1 MLNILRKVTP
11 KFLLSWYHF
20 LWVLLGAFV
29 FRFPA
34 YGMVV
39 VGVTG
44 TNGKTTTIDMIS
56 RIFNEAGF
64 NTSSMS
70 SIRFQI
76 KDKEWKNTMKMTM
89 PGRLVIQK
97 FLRQAK
103 DAGCEYVFLEV
114 TSEGILQHR
123 HRFIP
128 FHTAVFTNLSPEHIE
143 RHGSFENYKKTKGK
157 LFALAKDVHVINT
170 DDEHAEYFL
179 SFPAKQKYLYGSN
192 RETPKSS
199 LQHSSRVF
207 GQDVKE
213 DIKGLHFIVEDVP
226 FQLKLLGTFNV
237 SNALAAIAVARAE
250 GISLNVCRKA
260 LEEMPVVP
268 GRMEK
273 IISSPFLVVVDYAFT
288 PAALEKVYKTLKPVS
303 GKLLCVLGAAG
314 GGRDALKRP
323 VLGMIASEN
332 CDIIIITDE
341 DPYEE
346 NPEKIMDEVIAGTKG
361 KAEKIVDRRQ
371 AIAKALSLAKSGD
384 TIVITGKGSED
395 SMAVKGGKKIP
406 WDDRKIVRE
415 EWTKLKE
422 RDTF

>member
-20 LWVLLGAFV
+20 LWVLLGALV

-44 TNGKTTTIDMIS
+44 TNGKSTTIDMIS

-64 NTSSMS
+64 SIASMS
-70 SIRFQI
+70 SVRFQI

-103 DAGCEYVFLEV
+103 DAGCKYVFLEV

-170 DDEHAEYFL
+170 DDEYAEYFL
-179 SFPAKQKYLYGSN
+179 SFPAKQIYTYGFPP
-192 RETPKSS
+192 RRDQGTPW
-199 LQHSSRVF
+199 SR
-207 GQDVKE
+207 
-213 DIKGLHFIVEDVP
+213 
-226 FQLKLLGTFNV
+226 LGT
-237 SNALAAIAVARAE
+237 IHIE
-250 GISLNVCRKA
+250 GK
-260 LEEMPVVP
+260 
-268 GRMEK
+268 
-273 IISSPFLVVVDYAFT
+273 D
-288 PAALEKVYKTLKPVS
+288 
-303 GKLLCVLGAAG
+303 
-314 GGRDALKRP
+314 
-323 VLGMIASEN
+323 
-332 CDIIIITDE
+332 
-341 DPYEE
+341 
-346 NPEKIMDEVIAGTKG
+346 
-361 KAEKIVDRRQ
+361 
-371 AIAKALSLAKSGD
+371 
-384 TIVITGKGSED
+384 
-395 SMAVKGGKKIP
+395 
-406 WDDRKIVRE
+406 VRE
-415 EWTKLKE
+415 NGGL
-422 RDTF
+422 